1 MRHPSDTAEISS
13 NTAPQRLGKV
23 FWRRHFSFDNFK
35 SKIVDNKQKTASGV
49 LPRRSASHLIYK
61 AGSMPR
67 QGDRAGMMKLE
78 SIVDRTVKRIE
89 DMIIK
94 GKLTPGQQVKEQE
107 IADRLGVSRPPVREA
122 FKLLE
127 ADGLVRREPRRGVFV
142 AAMNDA
148 DIWEIYTLK
157 TALYTLAVTLAID
170 KLTAAGVE
178 RLEKIV
184 DQMEALVCDQGRPDI
199 IRYEELNHLFHETT
213 AHIAGHGRLKK
224 IQQSINKEVMRM
236 AYRSLKDRRHL
247 EQSCRYHRDILDAI
261 KRRDKARA
269 EALTREHI
277 QKGMAALEKMKT
289 DPHRNPLDPKR
300 TKEVLHAAARG

>member
-1 MRHPSDTAEISS
+1 M
-13 NTAPQRLGKV
+13 PQRIAPHPQSG
-23 FWRRHFSFDNFK
+23 FD
-35 SKIVDNKQKTASGV
+35 A
-49 LPRRSASHLIYK
+49 K
-61 AGSMPR
+61 A
-67 QGDRAGMMKLE
+67 GDRADMMKIE
-78 SIVDRTVKRIE
+78 SIVDRTVKRLE

-94 GKLTPGQQVKEQE
+94 GKLLPGQQVKEQE

-142 AAMNDA
+142 AALNDA

-170 KLTAAGVE
+170 RLTDAGIE
-178 RLEKIV
+178 KLEKIV
-184 DQMEALVCDQGRPDI
+184 GQMEALVQDQERTDI

-236 AYRSLKDRRHL
+236 AFRSLKDRRHL
-247 EQSCRYHRDILDAI
+247 EQSCRYHRDILGAI
-261 KRRDKARA
+261 QSRDKGRA
-269 EALTREHI
+269 EALTRDHI
-277 QKGMAALEKMKT
+277 LKGMAALEKMKA
-289 DPHRNPLDPKR
+289 DSH
-300 TKEVLHAAARG
+300 